1 MEITSRRNAGFGAV
15 ICFVRRFFQGDE
27 VVYRLLTSQNLERSQ
42 NQSRQQ
48 HRDLPRSF
56 DVANIIANLII
67 TQMIGSA
74 PPAFPR
80 GISGSVPEEIIKVIG
95 TLLVLLLVALF
106 SWKGLFFSLRKV
118 CWNVDHVSVP
128 F

>member
-1 MEITSRRNAGFGAV
+1 M
-15 ICFVRRFFQGDE
+15 
-27 VVYRLLTSQNLERSQ
+27 
-42 NQSRQQ
+42 
-48 HRDLPRSF
+48 
-56 DVANIIANLII
+56 
-67 TQMIGSA
+67 QMIGSARRHPSA

-106 SWKGLFFSLRKV
+106 AWKGLFFSLRKE

>member
-1 MEITSRRNAGFGAV
+1 VTYLG
-15 ICFVRRFFQGDE
+15 
-27 VVYRLLTSQNLERSQ
+27 
-42 NQSRQQ
+42 
-48 HRDLPRSF
+48 PF
-56 DVANIIANLII
+56 DVANIANLII
-67 TQMIGSA
+67 MQVIGSTRRRPSA

-95 TLLVLLLVALF
+95 TLLVLLLVTLF
-106 SWKGLFFSLRKV
+106 AWKGLFFSLRKV